1 MANTAA
7 PMSMALHRQA
17 LPTGIEV
24 LPRWT
29 FCPKCVLQLTATRM
43 RLDIH
48 RDGRSPRFSGKYWP
62 CSTLLWANLTSVESI
77 LELTQWKTTV
87 QDLMFVIDNYVYL
100 GLGNIAALDTTRIL
114 EISLLLAQMFIGV
127 CRQLTRLT
135 HVRPIGMVV
144 RQPLLQSIVPR
155 WASGSLWIELPWISQ
170 IARHWSIG
178 Y

>member
-1 MANTAA
+1 MDILSQVRAA
-7 PMSMALHRQA
+7 IDSHTHAPGHPS
-17 LPTGIEV
+17 
-24 LPRWT
+24 RW
-29 FCPKCVLQLTATRM
+29 PESQILREILA
-43 RLDIH
+43 
-48 RDGRSPRFSGKYWP
+48 